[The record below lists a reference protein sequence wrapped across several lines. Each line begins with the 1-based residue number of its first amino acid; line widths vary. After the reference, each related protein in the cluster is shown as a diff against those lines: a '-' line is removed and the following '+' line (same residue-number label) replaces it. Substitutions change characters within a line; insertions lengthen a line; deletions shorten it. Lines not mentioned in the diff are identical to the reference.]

1 MFLGLVLPLL
11 VDLASMGYLIQQPR
25 ISQSHARSLR
35 SFLFL
40 QRPVDEE
47 FLGDVASVQ
56 CQHHERWQVCVEDVD
71 VACRRVTEPEKV
83 DFIILLII
91 LHIYIY

>member
-1 MFLGLVLPLL
+1 M
-11 VDLASMGYLIQQPR
+11 
-25 ISQSHARSLR
+25 
-35 SFLFL
+35 
-40 QRPVDEE
+40 DEE

-91 LHIYIY
+91 TYIYI